1 MTTQYEEYQKRNQ
14 PAPPEPEENTKKIAF
29 VIDGVVVQTLSTDER
44 LAAIVL
50 SDPTV
55 IDITDIF
62 NQGEI
67 ETEEGTQQLV
77 ISNDWTYDG
86 TTFHRPL

>member
-1 MTTQYEEYQKRNQ
+1 MTTPYEQYQINNQ
-14 PAPPEPEENTKKIAF
+14 PALPEPAENTKKIAF

-44 LAAIVL
+44 LAAVVL
-50 SDPTV
+50 SSPTV

-62 NQGEI
+62 YQGEV
-67 ETEEGTQQLV
+67 ETEEGNHQLV

-86 TTFHRPL
+86 TTFHPPL